1 MKHLKSKILVLCG
14 SFFLLAACVRPLSPV
29 WPGTNNEFS
38 STTVITP
45 LSSEQWGS
53 APMGRQ
59 PVVQGSFGGG
69 LTASTPPVLPFS
81 DEKEVSNTTEVPVPK
96 TPAPEIPV
104 SKTPVSK
111 TPVSKTPV
119 PETPVPE
126 TPKSTVKQLSV
137 PDASEVVSSLEVK
150 SSEDIDSEYPV
161 EDWLAQEG
169 MDLKVLMQSWGDRAG
184 WRIVWETD
192 RKYVLK
198 AGAMFHGR
206 FIDVT
211 SALVKAFKRAK
222 PVPYAI
228 FYKGNRVVVVK
239 TLGHENAD

>member
-14 SFFLLAACVRPLSPV
+14 SFLLLSACVQPLSPV
-29 WPGTNNEFS
+29 WPSANREVS
-38 STTVITP
+38 SATVVAP
-45 LSSEQWGS
+45 LGSEQWGS

-59 PVVQGSFGGG
+59 PIVQGSFGGG

-81 DEKEVSNTTEVPVPK
+81 DEKEVSNVPDVSDSPVK
-96 TPAPEIPV
+96 QEIHD
-104 SKTPVSK
+104 
-111 TPVSKTPV
+111 V
-119 PETPVPE
+119 PETA
-126 TPKSTVKQLSV
+126 T
-137 PDASEVVSSLEVK
+137 SSKVEPLLEED

-169 MDLKVLMQSWGDRAG
+169 SDLKTLMQSWGDRAG
-184 WRIVWETD
+184 WRVVWETD
-192 RKYVLK
+192 RKYILK
-198 AGAMFHGR
+198 AGAMFNGR
-206 FIDVT
+206 FVDVA